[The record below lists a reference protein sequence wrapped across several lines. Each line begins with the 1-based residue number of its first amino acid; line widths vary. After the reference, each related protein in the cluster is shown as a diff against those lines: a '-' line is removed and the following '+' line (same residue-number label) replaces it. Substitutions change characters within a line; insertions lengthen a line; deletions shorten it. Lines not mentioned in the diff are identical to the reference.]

1 MKTITD
7 KQYKEYLKLKY
18 RKKKRTYTKDKMDL
32 ILNVALIDM
41 QFPFILALMGRE
53 NIAETMGGLIVTEI
67 IAVFFAYCLKSFF
80 ETNAQEKIR
89 LREKE
94 MDGCTGATESEEK
107 DENEDDYG
115 MVD

>member
-1 MKTITD
+1 MKEITD

-18 RKKKRTYTKDKMDL
+18 QKKRTYTKDKMDL

-41 QFPFILALMGRE
+41 QFPFILALMGRD

-94 MDGCTGATESEEK
+94 MDSCTGATESEEE
-107 DENEDDYG
+107 DESKYNNG
-115 MVD
+115 MAG

>member
-53 NIAETMGGLIVTEI
+53 NIAETMGGLIITEI
-67 IAVFFAYCLKSFF
+67 IAVFLVYCAKSYF
-80 ETNAQEKIR
+80 ETNAQENIR
-89 LREKE
+89 LKEKE
-94 MDGCTGATESEEK
+94 MDGCTGATESEE
-107 DENEDDYG
+107 ENESKDDYG
-115 MVD
+115 VFG

>member
-1 MKTITD
+1 MVITD

-18 RKKKRTYTKDKMDL
+18 QKKRTYTKDKMDL

-41 QFPFILALMGRE
+41 QFPFILALMGRD

-67 IAVFFAYCLKSFF
+67 IAVFLVYCAKSFF

-94 MDGCTGATESEEK
+94 MDSCTGATESEEE
-107 DENEDDYG
+107 DENKDYYG